1 MINSNQTDMTPASLP
16 MRAMQEVPK
25 PRPDAQKIIA
35 LVKEN
40 GRITGYELAN
50 GQILSKEAGIK
61 AAREGG
67 IIGVGVSSRKGNEY
81 LKSLPDDTDD
91 NNLSNLPTVK
101 G

>member
-1 MINSNQTDMTPASLP
+1 MINSNQTDMTPANLP
-16 MRAMQEVPK
+16 MRAMQEIPT

-40 GRITGYELAN
+40 GRITGYELSN

-91 NNLSNLPTVK
+91 NNLSNLPTVR